1 MKNRIN
7 KTLSAIAVTTVL
19 GAASSSA
26 MAYPIF
32 TVTESPTLIADAV
45 QTSFQADRIYGNYL
59 EIISFIPTNDS
70 GTAGTFNA
78 SLKWNAGQFVD
89 PIKVDNA
96 PSQLG
101 ASTSN
106 QYKLYALYQANGT
119 FQTVGQQTTFNF
131 SSGGMLSVFLDPN
144 SNTNLLEPGN
154 GFTPFAASGTTG
166 DDDILIAT
174 GITFAGEGKLDPT
187 LSTCPSPGSTTSTFG
202 INCGSFG
209 ASSTFTLTE
218 AGRQYFVAPN
228 PFYNTSFQSGQLNN
242 FSPSSVQRINGSM
255 DVVFG
260 NTIPEPASVALVG
273 LGLMGLSLSR
283 RRKAAKALAA

>member
-7 KTLSAIAVTTVL
+7 KTLSAIALATVL

-59 EIISFIPTNDS
+59 EIISFIPTNDT

-89 PIKVDNA
+89 PINVDNA

-119 FQTVGQQTTFNF
+119 FQTVGKQTTFNF

-144 SNTNLLEPGN
+144 SNTNLLAPSD

-174 GITFAGEGKLDPT
+174 GVTFAGEGKLDPT
-187 LSTCPSPGSTTSTFG
+187 LSTCPLPGVDNTSG

-209 ASSTFTLTE
+209 ASSTFVLTGE
-218 AGRQYFVAPN
+218 GEKYFTGPN

-242 FSPSSVQRINGSM
+242 ISPTNIQKINGSM

-260 NTIPEPASVALVG
+260 NVVPEPASVALVG
-273 LGLMGLSLSR
+273 LGLMGLGLSR
-283 RRKAAKALAA
+283 RRKAAKAFAA